1 MADYATLLRDRVTLR
16 CRSIDR
22 IFLQGYVPKLQS
34 VGMVCKFLR
43 WQRKFFVP
51 SSAAFKQI
59 GDDYVARVHRYA
71 EENQIPVIYFDKEK
85 KANKRKQ
92 RVAKEE
98 VARPY
103 LERAAAEG
111 GEGRVVLLGIAQEKA
126 SVWRSWKAKGQEKAR
141 HPHME
146 WGRQMS
152 MINHFYW
159 YIWDREWGGSFIKTN
174 AYGPFPCWLWLNGH
188 SWAQRQLDKAGI
200 AYEALDNGFLSC
212 EDPKALQRICD
223 RLGPGA
229 VKSFFWRWQARLP
242 SPFTRA
248 DQRAGYTYELAFRQ
262 FEVSDT
268 RVFDH
273 PAAGRAFFEG
283 VIRDHLDVGR
293 PSLVSL
299 IFGRR
304 VDRRT
309 PGTFQTK
316 VITKGVE
323 PEICS
328 YYRSSRI
335 KQYFKL
341 HRALRA
347 ETVICDTKD
356 FGIGRRVNQANW
368 RALRAVGD
376 TANQRLCDAQAQDAR
391 PAPDVVTFN
400 QVTRPSVTED
410 GLHAPGLRFGD
421 ARVMAVLS
429 AVLGFVHCLVGF
441 TNAELVERVGPL
453 LEQLS
458 YSSRQAT
465 YDLRR
470 LKRKGV
476 IVRIPHTQRYLLTP
490 FGRRIAT
497 WFSKAH
503 GRVLTPGLA
512 WTDPALPTEVASRSP
527 LAVTWR
533 AFDRAVD
540 EFIADQMIAAPP
552 PRPTPGRTRPKP
564 RPPGAPSRHSRAA

>member
-1 MADYATLLRDRVTLR
+1 MADYATLLRDRVSLT

-22 IFLQGYVPKLQS
+22 IFLQAYVPKLQS
-34 VGMVCKFLR
+34 VGLVCIFLR
-43 WQRKFFVP
+43 WQRKFSVP
-51 SSAAFKQI
+51 SSAAFKKI

-71 EENQIPVIYFDKEK
+71 EENDVPVVYFDREK
-85 KANKRKQ
+85 KRRKE
-92 RVAKEE
+92 RVIKEE

-103 LERAAAEG
+103 LEAAAKEG
-111 GEGRVVLLGIAQEKA
+111 GAGKVVMLGIAQEKA
-126 SVWRSWKAKGQEKAR
+126 SVWRSWKAKGQEKAC

-146 WGRQMS
+146 WGRQMA
-152 MINHFYW
+152 MVNHFYF
-159 YIWDREWGGSFIKTN
+159 YIWDPEWGATFIKTN
-174 AYGPFPCWLWLNGH
+174 AYAPWPIWLWLNGH

-229 VKSFFWRWQARLP
+229 VKSFFWRWQHELP
-242 SPFTRA
+242 SPFSRV
-248 DQRAGYTYELAFRQ
+248 DLRAGYVYELAFRQ

-273 PAAGRAFFEG
+273 PAAGRSFFEG
-283 VIRDHLDVGR
+283 LIRDHLDVGR
-293 PSLVSL
+293 PSLVS
-299 IFGRR
+299 IVFGRR

-323 PEICS
+323 PEICC

-341 HRALRA
+341 HHALRS

-368 RALRAVGD
+368 RALRSVGE
-376 TANQRLCDAQAQDAR
+376 TANQRLCDAQASDAR

-400 QVTRPSVTED
+400 EVTRPSITED

-421 ARVMAVLS
+421 PRVMAVLS
-429 AVLGFVHCLVGF
+429 AILGFVHCLVGF

-453 LEQLS
+453 LENLA

-476 IVRIPHTQRYLLTP
+476 IIRIPGTQRYQLTP
-490 FGRRIAT
+490 FGRHIAT
-497 WFSKAH
+497 WFAKAH

-512 WTDPALPTEVASRSP
+512 WLDPALPEDIAARST
-527 LAVTWR
+527 LAVAWR

-540 EFIADQMIAAPP
+540 DFIAQQMLAAPP
-552 PRPTPGRTRPKP
+552 PRPATISDRHRPCRPKSSTK
-564 RPPGAPSRHSRAA
+564 RARAA

>member
-1 MADYATLLRDRVTLR
+1 MADYATLLRDRVSLA

-22 IFLQGYVPKLQS
+22 VFLQAYVPKLQS
-34 VGMVCKFLR
+34 VGLVCRFLR
-43 WQRKFFVP
+43 WQRKFIVP
-51 SSAAFKQI
+51 SSAAFKKI

-71 EENQIPVIYFDKEK
+71 EQNDIPVVYFDREKKKRKEK
-85 KANKRKQ
+85 
-92 RVAKEE
+92 VVKEE

-103 LERAAAEG
+103 IEAASKQG
-111 GEGRVVLLGIAQEKA
+111 GSGKVVMLGIAQEKA
-126 SVWRSWKAKGQEKAR
+126 SVWRSWKAKGQEKAP

-146 WGRQMS
+146 WGRQMA

-159 YIWDREWGGSFIKTN
+159 YIWDPEWGGAFIKTN
-174 AYGPFPCWLWLNGH
+174 AYAPWPMWLWLNGH
-188 SWAQRQLDKAGI
+188 SWAQRQMEKAGI
-200 AYEALDNGFLSC
+200 GYEALDNGFLSC

-229 VKSFFWRWQARLP
+229 VKSFFWRWTQQLP

-248 DQRAGYTYELAFRQ
+248 DLRAGYVYELAFRQ
-262 FEVSDT
+262 FEISDT

-273 PAAGRAFFEG
+273 PASGRAFFEG
-283 VIRDHLDVGR
+283 LIRDHLDVGR
-293 PSLVSL
+293 PSLVSI

-323 PEICS
+323 PEVCC

-341 HRALRA
+341 HHALRT

-368 RALRAVGD
+368 RALRHVGEA
-376 TANQRLCDAQAQDAR
+376 ANQRLCDAQAQDAR

-400 QVTRPSVTED
+400 EVTGPSTTKD

-453 LEQLS
+453 LDQLS

-476 IVRIPHTQRYLLTP
+476 IYRIPRTQRYLLTP

-497 WFSKAH
+497 WFTKAH

-512 WTDPALPTEVASRSP
+512 WTDPTLPDDIAYRSR
-527 LAVTWR
+527 LATTWR
-533 AFDRAVD
+533 AFDRAID
-540 EFIADQMIAAPP
+540 AFIADQTIAAPP
-552 PRPTPGRTRPKP
+552 PRPDPGRHRRTP
-564 RPPGAPSRHSRAA
+564 RSPGAATRNSRAA